1 MLLLLFKRTTRH
13 NAIVTGTAMPCQ
25 CDRGMRVSI
34 KMFMC
39 AHDTRTAPCVAWQ
52 AKWSKEY
59 KDKQHTPSIFTIK
72 ISNLSPGTNDPET
85 LRKTL
90 EDFED
95 EWTSRTSGQED
106 FHDEPGA
113 GIDDARA
120 LQKTSVCHG
129 IRADAAVWFHGVLE
143 PRVFGPARRGSV
155 CARLTALCALLASQA

>member
-1 MLLLLFKRTTRH
+1 
-13 NAIVTGTAMPCQ
+13 
-25 CDRGMRVSI
+25 
-34 KMFMC
+34 MC

-72 ISNLSPGTNDPET
+72 ISNLSPKTNNPET
-85 LRKTL
+85 LRETL
-90 EDFED
+90 EAFED
-95 EWTSRTSGQED
+95 TSSPVSPG
-106 FHDEPGA
+106 HHGPGA

-129 IRADAAVWFHGVLE
+129 IRDDAAVWFHGVLE